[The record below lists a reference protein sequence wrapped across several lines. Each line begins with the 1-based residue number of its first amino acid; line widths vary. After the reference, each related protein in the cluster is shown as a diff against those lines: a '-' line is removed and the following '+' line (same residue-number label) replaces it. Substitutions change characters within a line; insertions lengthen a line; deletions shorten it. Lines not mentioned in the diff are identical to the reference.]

1 VRDAVSD
8 PNFAHARSVM
18 ALRLRSIMSVPLIS
32 HGEVIGALYV
42 ENRTVQDRFQKDD
55 LAPLILF
62 ANQAAVA
69 IENASINDD
78 LEARVSARTR
88 ELEQALAQLEKSWA
102 EAVETNRVR
111 TVLLGNIVH
120 DLRASISVAVTTL
133 ELLKDSSLGPVNA
146 DQAGWITKSQAAVTH
161 SRHLLDDVFDLSR
174 LEVGELTLYCEAV
187 VLSDFLRHVYG
198 IGQGLRWPQTVA
210 FQLDLAP
217 DLPTV
222 NIDPVRIEQ
231 VLLNFLTNALK
242 FTERGSVTLHARYI
256 PEPGQVVIG
265 VADTGEGIPPDQV
278 GRVFQ
283 RFQQVDPMQ
292 ARRRKGAGLGLA
304 ICRELVEM
312 HGGRIWVESTFGAG
326 SNFMFLLP
334 VNPPTNI

>member
-1 VRDAVSD
+1 MPPDFLERVLQVSQRMAAMRSLAPLLVCVVEEAIQLTGAQRGYVVLRRPDGSLDLRITRDQEGHEVENAQDQISTSVLSRVIQTGQPVIVRDAVSD

-133 ELLKDSSLGPVNA
+133 ELLKDGSLAACRRERLVGP
-146 DQAGWITKSQAAVTH
+146 
-161 SRHLLDDVFDLSR
+161 
-174 LEVGELTLYCEAV
+174 
-187 VLSDFLRHVYG
+187 LR
-198 IGQGLRWPQTVA
+198 
-210 FQLDLAP
+210 
-217 DLPTV
+217 
-222 NIDPVRIEQ
+222 
-231 VLLNFLTNALK
+231 
-242 FTERGSVTLHARYI
+242 
-256 PEPGQVVIG
+256 
-265 VADTGEGIPPDQV
+265 
-278 GRVFQ
+278 
-283 RFQQVDPMQ
+283 
-292 ARRRKGAGLGLA
+292 
-304 ICRELVEM
+304 
-312 HGGRIWVESTFGAG
+312 
-326 SNFMFLLP
+326 
-334 VNPPTNI
+334 

>member
-1 VRDAVSD
+1 
-8 PNFAHARSVM
+8 M
-18 ALRLRSIMSVPLIS
+18 Q
-32 HGEVIGALYV
+32 G
-42 ENRTVQDRFQKDD
+42 RFREDD
-55 LAPLILF
+55 LALLILF

-78 LEARVSARTR
+78 LEARVAARTS

-120 DLRASISVAVTTL
+120 DLRASISIAVTTL
-133 ELLKDSSLGPVNA
+133 ELLEDGSPGPVNA
-146 DQAGWITKSQAAVTH
+146 DQAEWIAKSEAAVTH

-174 LEVGELTLYCEAV
+174 LEVGELTLYCEPV
-187 VLSDFLRHVYG
+187 VLGDFLQHVYG
-198 IGQGLRWPQTVA
+198 IGQGLRWPQTVT

-222 NIDPVRIEQ
+222 HIDPVRIEQ

-242 FTERGSVTLHARYI
+242 FTERGSMMLHAHYMA
-256 PEPGQVVIG
+256 EPGEVVID

-292 ARRRKGAGLGLA
+292 ARRRQGAGLGLA

-312 HGGRIWVESTFGAG
+312 HGGRVWVDSTLGAG

-334 VNPPTNI
+334 VNPPANT